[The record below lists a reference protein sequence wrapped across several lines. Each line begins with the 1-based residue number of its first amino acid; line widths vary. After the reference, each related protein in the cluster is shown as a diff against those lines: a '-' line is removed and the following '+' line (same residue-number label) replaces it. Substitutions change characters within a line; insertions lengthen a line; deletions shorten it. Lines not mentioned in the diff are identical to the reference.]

1 MTRGR
6 STRDAVGTL
15 LDPGSI
21 ALVGASADQRKF
33 SGQPLRNLLDAGYP
47 GKVYPVNPR
56 GGEILGVPVLRS
68 IAELPP
74 DVDVALVL
82 VPAAAAVRAV
92 AELAGAGVAVAIVAV
107 SGFAEMGTEE
117 GAALQAELADLARRT
132 GIRILGPNCNGVY
145 RTAVPLP
152 LGYNHTHSQRL
163 PAGRVGLVSHSG
175 AMLGGFVPALA
186 RHGHGLS
193 TFVSCGNEADLG
205 LVDIAGHLLEDPDT
219 EVIALILD
227 GVSDGPSFRALARQ
241 AAERGK
247 PLVAL
252 KLGNSARGS
261 EATQA
266 HSSRLAGAAGAFE
279 AVFAADGVVSVPTL
293 ETLALAAAVLADG
306 RMPAHRGV
314 VGASTSGAGAILLAD
329 LLSAADLEPP
339 ALSPGTAGA
348 MGRTAGFARVLNPFD
363 IGAAGPDTAEQNL
376 RALAGDPAAGTLL
389 FYLTPVPTPQWRIR
403 LAEAI
408 AAVAAAEPRLPIIL
422 IGPAPLHE
430 DEEAVYRRARVPVTT
445 SALDAVAVVQALT
458 RPYPPVAAS
467 SAPAGAA
474 GGAHS
479 EHDSR
484 LRLATAGIPF
494 PVQEL
499 VTTADDAERA
509 AARIGCPVVL
519 KATGSG
525 IAHKSELHLVE
536 VGVPDAA
543 AVRERF
549 ADLDRRARALD
560 PDGYQGVLVSELV
573 ADGVDVVAG
582 ITVDPDLGP
591 FVLVGAGGVLT
602 ELIGDVA
609 MAPAPVD
616 EGAARRLLARTRVS
630 RLLDGYR
637 GGPRHDREALVRLL
651 VALSE
656 AAVGIDDLEAI
667 DLNPVRVGVT
677 GALALDALITTRDP
691 AEQGET

>member
-1 MTRGR
+1 MTRPR
-6 STRDAVGTL
+6 STRDAVDTL

-74 DVDVALVL
+74 GVDVGLVL

-92 AELAGAGVAVAIVAV
+92 AELADAGVAVAIVAV
-107 SGFAEMGTEE
+107 SGFAEMGTED
-117 GAALQAELADLARRT
+117 GARLQAELADLARST
-132 GIRILGPNCNGVY
+132 GIRILGPNCNGIY

-163 PAGRVGLVSHSG
+163 PAGHVGLVSHSG

-186 RHGHGLS
+186 RLGHGLS

-205 LVDIAGHLLEDPDT
+205 LVDIAGHLLDDPDT

-227 GVSDGPSFRALARQ
+227 GVSDGPSFRALARE
-241 AAERGK
+241 AAARGK

-252 KLGNSARGS
+252 KLGNSARGT

-306 RMPAHRGV
+306 RRPAHRGV

-329 LLSAADLEPP
+329 LLSGTGLEPP
-339 ALSPGTAGA
+339 ALSQATAEA

-363 IGAAGPDTAEQNL
+363 IGAAGPDTIEQNL
-376 RALAGDPAAGTLL
+376 RALASDPAAGTLL
-389 FYLTPVPTPQWRIR
+389 FYLTPVPTPQWRVR

-408 AAVAAAEPRLPIIL
+408 AAVADAEPRLPIIL
-422 IGPAPLHE
+422 IGPAPLHD
-430 DEEAVYRRARVPVTT
+430 DEAAIYRGARVPVTT

-458 RPYPPVAAS
+458 RSYPPVAA
-467 SAPAGAA
+467 APGPGPAA
-474 GGAHS
+474 GGALS

-484 LRLATAGIPF
+484 LRLAAAGIPF
-494 PVQEL
+494 PAQEL
-499 VTTADDAERA
+499 VTTPDAAERA
-509 AARIGCPVVL
+509 AARIGYPVVL

-525 IAHKSELHLVE
+525 IAHKSEQHLVA

-549 ADLDRRARALD
+549 ADLDGRARVLD
-560 PDGYQGVLVSELV
+560 PDGYQGVLVSALV

-582 ITVDPDLGP
+582 VTVDPDLGP

-602 ELIGDVA
+602 ELIADVA

-616 EGAARRLLARTRVS
+616 EESARRLLDRTRVS

-651 VALSE
+651 VDLSE
-656 AAVGIDDLEAI
+656 AALGIDDLEAV
-667 DLNPVRVGVT
+667 DLNPVRVLPAGVV
-677 GALALDALITTRDP
+677 ALDALITTTQPEDGGTR
-691 AEQGET
+691 